1 MQVTTER
8 TLCVLV
14 TALFLAGCGG
24 GGGGALASAGVST
37 AALPVSA
44 ATPGASP
51 LTQTSGLQ
59 NGVEWPAT
67 FTPDAASSVWHAP
80 VSASPAIA
88 SYRAAVVALKSG
100 SLVADE
106 LPGAV
111 LETRSPAQMYKWMT
125 AV

>member
-14 TALFLAGCGG
+14 TALFLAGCGGG

-44 ATPGASP
+44 ATPGASSF
-51 LTQTSGLQ
+51 TQVSGMQ

-67 FTPDAASSVWHAP
+67 FTPYGASSVWNAP
-80 VSASPAIA
+80 VSANPAIA
-88 SYRAAVVALKSG
+88 S
-100 SLVADE
+100 
-106 LPGAV
+106 
-111 LETRSPAQMYKWMT
+111 
-125 AV
+125 